1 MPKKP
6 FFILAP
12 MDDVTDVVFR
22 RLVAECAPPDI
33 FFTEFANVDGLQ
45 SAGRHAVLKK
55 LKKHESEKTTV
66 AQIWGKT
73 PDNYYKTAKELVEM
87 GFSGID
93 INMGCP
99 DKTIVKNGCC
109 SAFIIDENRNLA
121 SQVIDE
127 VLRAVDGKV
136 PVSVKTR
143 LGFNQIDYSW
153 HAMLLAKKLN
163 MLTIHA
169 RTRKQMS
176 KVPADWSLLEPI
188 VALRDKL
195 SPDTLLVGNGD
206 VQTRAQGEL
215 LAKKHGLDGVMIGRG
230 IFTDPFVFAKQSP
243 WPTYTKQQKLE
254 LLRHHVQLFA
264 DTWQQGERNFET
276 LKKFAKVYVSGFDGA
291 SDMRATIMNCKTSAE
306 LLDHL
311 NTVLHCANSPLSLQ
325 KVK

>member
-1 MPKKP
+1 MQNKP

-22 RLVAECAPPDI
+22 RLVAECAAPDL

-55 LKKHESEKTTV
+55 LKRHDSEKSTV
-66 AQIWGKT
+66 AQVWGKT
-73 PDNYYKTAKELVEM
+73 PENYYKTTKELIEM

-109 SAFIIDENRNLA
+109 SAFILDENRNLA

-127 VLRAVDGKV
+127 VLRAADGKV

-143 LGFNQIDYSW
+143 LGFSEVDYSW
-153 HAMLLAKKLN
+153 HEMLLSKKLN

-169 RTRKQMS
+169 RTRKEMS
-176 KVPADWSLLEPI
+176 KVPADWSRLEPI
-188 VALRDKL
+188 VSLRDKL
-195 SPDTLLVGNGD
+195 SPTTLLVGNGD
-206 VQTRAQGEL
+206 VQTRAQGEE

-230 IFTDPFVFAKQSP
+230 IFTDPFVFAKDSP
-243 WPTYTKQQKLE
+243 WSDYTKQQKLE
-254 LLRHHVQLFA
+254 LLKHHVELFV
-264 DTWQQGERNFET
+264 DTWQDGERNFEM
-276 LKKFAKVYVSGFDGA
+276 LKKFAKVYVNGFDGA
-291 SDMRATIMNCKTSAE
+291 SDMRVGIMACKSSSE
-306 LLDHL
+306 LLAHL
-311 NTVLHCANSPLSLQ
+311 DNLLKQ
-325 KVK
+325 

>member
-1 MPKKP
+1 
-6 FFILAP
+6 

-22 RLVAECAPPDI
+22 RLVAECAAPEL

-55 LKKHESEKTTV
+55 LKKDPSEHTTI

-73 PDNYYKTAKELVEM
+73 PENYYKTAKELVEM

-109 SAFIIDENRNLA
+109 SAFILDENRNLA

-127 VLRAVDGKV
+127 VIRAVDGKV

-143 LGFNQIDYSW
+143 LGFSEIDYSW
-153 HAMLLAKKLN
+153 HEMLLRKKLN

-188 VALRDKL
+188 VAMRDKI
-195 SPDTLLVGNGD
+195 SPSTLLVGNGD
-206 VQTRAQGEL
+206 VQTRAQGEE
-215 LAKKHGLDGVMIGRG
+215 LAIKHGLDGVMIGRG

-243 WPTYTKQQKLE
+243 WPNYTKQQKLE
-254 LLRHHVQLFA
+254 LLKHHVQLFA

-276 LKKFAKVYVSGFDGA
+276 LKKFAKVYVSDFDGA
-291 SDMRATIMNCKTSAE
+291 SDLRATIMSCKTAAE
-306 LLDHL
+306 LLTL
-311 NTVLHCANSPLSLQ
+311 LTNL
-325 KVK
+325 

>member
-1 MPKKP
+1 MTVTKQP

-22 RLVAECAPPDI
+22 RVVAECAAPDM

-45 SAGRHAVLKK
+45 SPGRHAVLKK
-55 LKKHESEKTTV
+55 LKKDPSEHTTV

-73 PDNYYKTAKELVEM
+73 PQNYYDTAKELVQM
-87 GFSGID
+87 GFAGID

-99 DKTIVKNGCC
+99 EKSIVKNGCC
-109 SAFIIDENRNLA
+109 SAFILDENRNLA

-143 LGFNQIDYSW
+143 LGFNEIDYSW
-153 HAMLLAKKLN
+153 HTMLLGKKLN

-195 SPDTLLVGNGD
+195 SPTTLIVGNGD
-206 VQTRAQGEL
+206 VQTRQQGEE
-215 LAKKHGLDGVMIGRG
+215 LALKHGLDGVMIGRG

-243 WPTYTKQQKLE
+243 WPTYTKEQRLQ
-254 LLRHHVQLFA
+254 LLKHHVQLFA
-264 DTWQQGERNFET
+264 ETWQQGERNFET
-276 LKKFAKVYVSGFDGA
+276 LKKFAKVYVSDFDGA
-291 SDMRATIMNCKTSAE
+291 SDLRATIMGFKTAPE
-306 LLDHL
+306 LLQFLDTL
-311 NTVLHCANSPLSLQ
+311 VP
-325 KVK
+325 